1 VDEEKRGRHDRRLSE
16 GVGYD
21 PRGKVVA
28 IALGDLNGDGALD
41 VITGNDAS
49 NSLSVLVGGGDG
61 TFADAQT
68 YPAGN
73 THTVAVVDL
82 DGDGKLDLAL
92 VDSGTRGVVSILLG
106 T

>member
-1 VDEEKRGRHDRRLSE
+1 MESASPESQERRPTP
-16 GVGYD
+16 D
-21 PRGKVVA
+21 
-28 IALGDLNGDGALD
+28 
-41 VITGNDAS
+41 
-49 NSLSVLVGGGDG
+49 SLSVLVGGGDS